1 MPAQAAS
8 GRDGSAL
15 TSPLRPVVGVT
26 RHPEGKATM
35 RRNPRQ
41 GFTLIELLVVIAII
55 AILAAILFPVFA
67 RAREQAR
74 KTVCL
79 SNLKQIGLAALM
91 YVQDYDEQFPW
102 LMQDDRTNNNSTGF
116 STGLPTGPPLW
127 AVDLN
132 NKRGLFMEYAFRP
145 FIKNDG
151 LFGCPTLRPDPVV
164 IGADGQPVN
173 AFGSYGYAFG
183 GVGAVPSPRYDRIP
197 LELFVRLIALNTPPL
212 GPAFGP
218 EYKTNNPQNYY
229 ISGQPIAVCNTPAES
244 IIAFCNSY
252 GAHMGLRDEM
262 VVPPPFGAGNETGAT
277 LAVMV
282 DGHAKYKTGKFV
294 DLVKMVMHPMNR

>member
-1 MPAQAAS
+1 
-8 GRDGSAL
+8 
-15 TSPLRPVVGVT
+15 
-26 RHPEGKATM
+26 M
-35 RRNPRQ
+35 RRRSPI

-102 LMQDDRTNNNSTGF
+102 LMQDGRTNNESTGY

-127 AVDLN
+127 SVDLN
-132 NKRGLFMEYAFRP
+132 NKRGLFMEYAFESYV
-145 FIKNDG
+145 KNFG

-164 IGADGQPVN
+164 MAPDGRVANQ
-173 AFGSYGYAFG
+173 FGSYGYAFG
-183 GVGAVPSPRYDRIP
+183 GVGPVPSPRYDRIP
-197 LELFVRLIALNTPPL
+197 LEIFVRFAALNMPPL
-212 GPAFGP
+212 DVLGP
-218 EYKTNNPQNYY
+218 EYKTNNPQDFY
-229 ISGQPIAVCNTPAES
+229 IAGQPQAVCNTPAQS
-244 IIAFCNSY
+244 VIAFCNSY
-252 GAHMGLRDEM
+252 GAHAGVTDDQ
-262 VVPPPFGAGNETGAT
+262 VVPPPYGSGTSAGAT

-282 DGHAKYKTGKFV
+282 DGHAKYASGNFI
-294 DLVKMVMHPMNR
+294 DLVKMVMHPMTR

>member
-1 MPAQAAS
+1 MRK
-8 GRDGSAL
+8 GR
-15 TSPLRPVVGVT
+15 
-26 RHPEGKATM
+26 AT
-35 RRNPRQ
+35 

-91 YVQDYDEQFPW
+91 YSQDYDEQFPW
-102 LMQDDRTNNNSTGF
+102 LMQDDRTNNNSTGY
-116 STGLPTGPPLW
+116 SVGLPSGPPMW
-127 AVDLN
+127 SVDLN

-145 FIKNDG
+145 YIKNDG

-164 IGADGQPVN
+164 IGPDGMPLN

-183 GVGAVPSPRYDRIP
+183 GVGQVPSPRWDRIP
-197 LELFVRLIALNTPPL
+197 LEIFVRFAALNMPPL
-212 GPAFGP
+212 NVLPP

-229 ISGQPIAVCNTPAES
+229 IAGQPQAVCQTPAQS

-252 GAHMGLRDEM
+252 GAHMGVTDDQ
-262 VVPPPFGAGNETGAT
+262 VVPPPYGSGTSSGAT

-282 DGHAKYKTGKFV
+282 DGHAKYQSGQFI
-294 DLVKMVMHPMNR
+294 DLVRMVMHPMTR